1 MDIFRRG
8 RSRGWY
14 QAMFRGYVATIV
26 LDTTGWAIIHR
37 EAAVNVAFKKVMFPR
52 VIRLSDSMILMMI
65 GCMWFRCI
73 FIFSFFS
80 EKIQYPNWHAH
91 FFNLGVHKKTSD
103 GNFLCLYSKISR
115 KTRRRQFPLKDD
127 FFHHWPESEHPMLGP
142 DLSCWTNPRVQVDGD
157 FFSGKGMGISP

>member
-8 RSRGWY
+8 RSRGSY
-14 QAMFRGYVATIV
+14 QAMFPGYVATIV

-65 GCMWFRCI
+65 DCMWFRCV

-80 EKIQYPNWHAH
+80 ERMQSPN
-91 FFNLGVHKKTSD
+91 
-103 GNFLCLYSKISR
+103 
-115 KTRRRQFPLKDD
+115 
-127 FFHHWPESEHPMLGP
+127 
-142 DLSCWTNPRVQVDGD
+142 
-157 FFSGKGMGISP
+157 